1 MGCSMLM
8 LRGFIQFNKLMKK
21 KHQLIKLVNLISIF
35 TPPPQLDHPKIDPIT
50 HPPRSTPVEL
60 LPL

>member
-1 MGCSMLM
+1 MGCSMLV

-35 TPPPQLDHPKIDPIT
+35 TPPPNSITPKSTRLRTPCA
-50 HPPRSTPVEL
+50 PPQSNFFP
-60 LPL
+60 